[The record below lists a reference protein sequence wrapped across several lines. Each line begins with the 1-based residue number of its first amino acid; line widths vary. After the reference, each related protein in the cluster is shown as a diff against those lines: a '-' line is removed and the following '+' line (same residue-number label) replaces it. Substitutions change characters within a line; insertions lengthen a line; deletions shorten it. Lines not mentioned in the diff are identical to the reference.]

1 MRPPALHRAAL
12 AAVAGLTALTS
23 PQLGQ
28 RALASPVDLFGFGA
42 RGQALGSAIGADAE
56 GFEAVYYNPAALSF
70 ERRPSFSLGY
80 QLGTFDLTID
90 DTKREARDA
99 PALTIGFGVPIPFGG
114 FLKDRLAIGLG
125 FTIPQTSILIAD
137 IEQPTTPSHILVEN
151 RAQTV
156 SIQAAL
162 GLRLTDWLALG
173 IGTLALAELRGDI
186 RVEPG
191 PSGRIGSKVKDE
203 LIADYALVAGLMVRL
218 LPQSPPSDD
227 PAHGPYGLQLALTY
241 RGESR
246 ADFDLPIEADLGDDF
261 GIPIPQ
267 LAVNGTA
274 QYDPAE
280 LALAVTGRIPLGADQ
295 LSVHASVSYDM
306 WSTFPLPIA
315 YAAPRAD
322 TPPQPAPNFDDV
334 VSFALGVEGHHHL
347 GELPEDLI
355 LRPRVGFAFQP
366 SPTPEQTGFHNHL
379 DSDRMVFS
387 AGLGFRWQRLRLD
400 LSGQVHDLAERTH
413 QKSADIAAE
422 HPGFPSISHTGHI
435 LFFAIEAGVS
445 L

>member
-1 MRPPALHRAAL
+1 MRAHVVTL
-12 AAVAGLTALTS
+12 ALTLACLM
-23 PQLGQ
+23 PRL
-28 RALASPVDLFGFGA
+28 AHASPVDLFGFGS
-42 RGQALGSAIGADAE
+42 RGHGLAGSIGADAE
-56 GFEAVYYNPAALSF
+56 GFEAVYYNPAGLSF
-70 ERRPSFSLGY
+70 QGRPSFSLGY
-80 QLGTFDLTID
+80 QVGTFDLTID
-90 DTKREARDA
+90 DTPREARDA
-99 PALTIGFGVPIPFGG
+99 PALTIGFGVPIPLGG

-137 IEQPTTPSHILVEN
+137 IERPATPSHILVEN

-173 IGTLALAELRGDI
+173 VGTLALAELRGDI

-218 LPQSPPSDD
+218 LPRGDQ
-227 PAHGPYGLQLALTY
+227 YGLHLALTY

-246 ADFDLPIEADLGDDF
+246 ADFDLPISADLGDDF
-261 GIPIPQ
+261 GIPIPD

-280 LALAVTGRIPLGADQ
+280 LGFAATARIPLGNDHLA
-295 LSVHASVSYDM
+295 VHAGLSLDL

-322 TPPQPAPNFDDV
+322 TVPQPEPDFHDV
-334 VSFALGVEGHHHL
+334 VSFELGLEGHHHL
-347 GELPEDLI
+347 GNGPDDLI
-355 LRPRVGFAFQP
+355 IRPRLGFAFQP

-379 DSDRMVFS
+379 DSDRMIFA
-387 AGLGFRWQRLRLD
+387 AGIGFRWQRLRLD
-400 LSGQVHDLAERTH
+400 LAGQVHDLAERTH
-413 QKSADIAAE
+413 RKGEDIAPE
-422 HPGFPSISHTGHI
+422 HPGFPTITHTGHI
-435 LFFAIEAGVS
+435 LFFSIEAGVT

>member
-1 MRPPALHRAAL
+1 MRPLFVTHAIAALGLFLPAL
-12 AAVAGLTALTS
+12 
-23 PQLGQ
+23 GQ
-28 RALASPVDLFGFGA
+28 PALASPVDLFGFGA
-42 RGQALGSAIGADAE
+42 RGQALGNAIGADAE

-80 QLGTFDLTID
+80 QLGTFDLAID
-90 DTKREARDA
+90 DTPREARDA

-156 SIQAAL
+156 SIQAGL

-218 LPQSPPSDD
+218 LPQTEDR
-227 PAHGPYGLQLALTY
+227 ATGPYGLRLALTY

-246 ADFDLPIEADLGDDF
+246 ADFDLPIAADLGDDF

-274 QYDPAE
+274 QFDPAE
-280 LALAVTGRIPLGADQ
+280 LALAITGRIPLGADH
-295 LSVHASVSYDM
+295 LSVHASLSYDM

-315 YAAPRAD
+315 YSAPRAD
-322 TPPQPAPNFDDV
+322 TPPQPDPGFEDV
-334 VSFALGVEGHHHL
+334 VSFAFGVEGHHHL
-347 GELPEDLI
+347 GDEPGDLTI
-355 LRPRVGFAFQP
+355 RPRVGFAYQ
-366 SPTPEQTGFHNHL
+366 PTPTPSQTGFHNHL

-387 AGLGFRWQRLRLD
+387 AGVGFRWQRLRLD
-400 LSGQVHDLAERTH
+400 LAGQVHDLAERTH
-413 QKSADIAAE
+413 EKGADVAAE